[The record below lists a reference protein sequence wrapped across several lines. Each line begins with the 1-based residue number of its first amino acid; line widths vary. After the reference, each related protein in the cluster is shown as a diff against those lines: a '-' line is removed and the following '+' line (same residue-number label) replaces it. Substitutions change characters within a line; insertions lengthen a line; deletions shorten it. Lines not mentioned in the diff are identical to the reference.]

1 MIDLDKLSDEQLSE
15 LVLNIRNELANREY
29 ALKLKLEVI
38 KKQKDELA
46 DEYEFKFQSTRSNK
60 IPFVAKVVYQNNNLE
75 RLFKQLDKTEG
86 YGREVTVSGKFKA
99 KEKEILDIR
108 DDSGRAYYAVVNGEL
123 IKISDS
129 NDSIEVDRLKQY
141 LKGDIEF
148 DTLYQLYYKDERE
161 VEVLD
166 ELKD

>member
-15 LVLNIRNELANREY
+15 LVLDIRNELAKREY

>member
-60 IPFVAKVVYQNNNLE
+60 IPFVAN
-75 RLFKQLDKTEG
+75 
-86 YGREVTVSGKFKA
+86 
-99 KEKEILDIR
+99 
-108 DDSGRAYYAVVNGEL
+108 
-123 IKISDS
+123 
-129 NDSIEVDRLKQY
+129 
-141 LKGDIEF
+141 
-148 DTLYQLYYKDERE
+148 
-161 VEVLD
+161 
-166 ELKD
+166 

>member
-29 ALKLKLEVI
+29 ALKLKLEMI

>member
-108 DDSGRAYYAVVNGEL
+108 DDAGRAYYAVVNGKL